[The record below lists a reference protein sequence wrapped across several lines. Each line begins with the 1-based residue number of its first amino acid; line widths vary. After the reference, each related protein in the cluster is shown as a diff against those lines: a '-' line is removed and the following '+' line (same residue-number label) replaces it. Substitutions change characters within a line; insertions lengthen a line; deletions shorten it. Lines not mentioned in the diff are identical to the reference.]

1 VIIVIVLALL
11 LIPISKNFLIYSLT
25 FSQNVSP
32 DSKLFI
38 GMEFFFYLLCV
49 LSPFLFYGIFKRK
62 KIIEFNSIIWNF
74 IFILIT
80 SIFFLFNVNKLVNLF
95 QFKTREYVYYELVYL
110 DSEKLAKW
118 GLKDLYLFDN
128 NEIVKI
134 FYFLSILILFVECL
148 YLFVIIPL
156 KPLQI
161 KYKLY
166 EGRFVTLYGI
176 INIVFIVI
184 FLFFSFILFDIKSN
198 KNLGKSNK
206 TDLYPSVQFLN
217 RELTESKRK
226 DNSGINYSGTLDNGS
241 RVSFTIKMIGENSY
255 LISNGNQCRMSLLSN
270 GRYLIEDG
278 PMVGMSLYPTSSAC
292 TIYAVDGTYI
302 DNLPASE

>member
-1 VIIVIVLALL
+1 MNKLLTSKLSFISFAISIYIVIIVIVLALL

-118 GLKDLYLFDN
+118 GLKDLYLLDTNPSFVHSGHLDLHFCVGLFWTPCCFGLLN
-128 NEIVKI
+128 FFVDEVISGDSLPAVRESTCLTFTLSGGSIFIRLKARFFETVVKEP
-134 FYFLSILILFVECL
+134 Y
-148 YLFVIIPL
+148 
-156 KPLQI
+156 
-161 KYKLY
+161 
-166 EGRFVTLYGI
+166 
-176 INIVFIVI
+176 
-184 FLFFSFILFDIKSN
+184 IKS
-198 KNLGKSNK
+198 S
-206 TDLYPSVQFLN
+206 
-217 RELTESKRK
+217 
-226 DNSGINYSGTLDNGS
+226 
-241 RVSFTIKMIGENSY
+241 
-255 LISNGNQCRMSLLSN
+255 
-270 GRYLIEDG
+270 
-278 PMVGMSLYPTSSAC
+278 SSAC
-292 TIYAVDGTYI
+292 EFLVSSV
-302 DNLPASE
+302 LS